1 MGKLSDF
8 LLDKPASKTSAPGP
22 DGVCAYNDHGI
33 RCTKRGSI
41 SSGTLGGGAWYCS
54 AHAWVILHDKQ
65 EPKLTP
71 LAGAALDALRNIV
84 PRAIRHE
91 SGADEGEENARPSTS
106 VSGTNDGS

>member
-22 DGVCAYNDHGI
+22 DGDCAYNDHGI

-65 EPKLTP
+65 EAKLTP
-71 LAGAALDALRNIV
+71 LAGAALEALRNIV
-84 PRAIRHE
+84 PRAIHRE
-91 SGADEGEENARPSTS
+91 PGADEGEETAMPSTI
-106 VSGTNDGS
+106 VDDKNRDT